1 MSDVKFHFSRWK
13 SQSTLEKLSLT
24 SSALARLLVS
34 IVPRFVIAKISSPER
49 AIEIYSKSHQNIGLV
64 LINFIVIPSK
74 SLVTQ
79 QQKQSADSSHN
90 STASTTM
97 NNSESKSKTQINNE
111 EPTEIAD
118 RVRLLNRVI
127 HLVDSLA
134 LGQQQQTTVGENTMN
149 ERESNNSNT
158 LNKNAKDDEKLFS
171 SLLSSSSSSSTPSQ
185 AVSSKLNLVKVCTGG
200 TMVGYAAGLGTLEDS
215 VSKLIFR

>member
-1 MSDVKFHFSRWK
+1 M
-13 SQSTLEKLSLT
+13 T

-149 ERESNNSNT
+149 ERENNNSNT

-185 AVSSKLNLVKVCTGG
+185 AVSSKLNLVKVYTGG